1 MTRRRGDGDSAQWI
15 TSVMAQDEIAQEYRA
30 NGVWRDSGPLADLR
44 HWCDLTPAATAIIA
58 EEAGLARIQLNF
70 AEYARKVECYAGA
83 LCRLGVRHGDVVA
96 AQLPNRWQVPALLLA
111 CHKIGAI
118 FAPIMPT
125 IRPREVERILFRLE
139 VPVCVTID
147 HWDGFAHADA
157 LAEMGQRLPSLRH
170 RVILGDANMRRGDVS
185 FVECF
190 ESGSGDDLP
199 LVIDSADES
208 PDRAAM
214 ILFTSGT
221 SGEPRGVVH
230 TMNTLYAGTAPVV
243 KEEGLGQQDRF
254 FAAGALTHIF
264 GTVYG
269 TLMPLLT
276 GGTALIRDAWEPT
289 KVLGLLRDAEATV
302 FGGAPVFLSGLLS
315 AAERQPPAPQSLRFV
330 LSGGTAVPHRLV
342 RDTYRV
348 LGVPLRSLWGMTEVA
363 GHTWTRM
370 GDPAQWASQSDG
382 SPGPGVEISLRSET
396 EISREQPGRLLV
408 RGGGVCLATFGR
420 DSGELRV
427 VGEHDGGWYDT
438 GDLAVPD
445 GRGGIRLMGRV
456 SDRIGGV
463 FMIPVNDVE
472 ATLLDHPEVDDV
484 ALVGYPDRDAGEL
497 ACAFIVTSSAD
508 AVSLASI
515 KAYLTSA
522 GMTEWHQPSR
532 VEIMP
537 NLPRNSTGKVRK
549 DLLRKQLL
557 ESAEAV

>member
-1 MTRRRGDGDSAQWI
+1 MVAVVRIDRIASVAARVENAQ
-15 TSVMAQDEIAQEYRA
+15 AYRA

-44 HWCDLTPAATAIIA
+44 HWCELTPEATAILA
-58 EEAGLARIQLNF
+58 EEAGATRMRLNF
-70 AEYARKVECYAGA
+70 SEYARAVDRYAGA
-83 LCRLGVRHGDVVA
+83 MYRLGVRRGDVVA
-96 AQLPNRWQVPALLLA
+96 VQLPNRWQVAALLLA

-125 IRPREVERILFRLE
+125 IRPREVERILSRLE
-139 VPVCVTID
+139 APVCVTID
-147 HWDGFAHADA
+147 HWNGFAHADA
-157 LAEMGQRLPSLRH
+157 LAEMGRRLPGLRH
-170 RVILGDANMRRGDVS
+170 RVILGDADARRGDTS

-190 ESGSGDDLP
+190 ESVAPADGVP
-199 LVIDSADES
+199 PAIDPADES

-269 TLMPLLT
+269 TLMPLLA
-276 GGTALIRDAWEPT
+276 GGTALIRDVWEPS
-289 KVLGLLRDAEATV
+289 KVLELLRDAEATV
-302 FGGAPVFLSGLLS
+302 FGGAPVFLAGLLA
-315 AAERQPPAPQSLRFV
+315 AAEQQPPAPRSLRFV
-330 LSGGTAVPHRLV
+330 LSGGTAVPHRLI
-342 RDTYRV
+342 RDTQRV

-363 GHTWTRM
+363 GHTWTRKD
-370 GDPAQWASQSDG
+370 DPAQWASQSDG

-396 EISREQPGRLLV
+396 EISREQPGRLFV
-408 RGGGVCLATFGR
+408 RGAGVCLATFGR
-420 DSGELRV
+420 DSEELRV
-427 VGEHDGGWYDT
+427 VQEHDDGWYDT

-456 SDRIGGV
+456 GDRIGGV

-472 ATLLDHPEVDDV
+472 ATLLDHPAVQDV

-497 ACAFIVTSSAD
+497 ACAFIVTASGT
-508 AVSLASI
+508 AVSLADI
-515 KAYLTSA
+515 KAYLTAA
-522 GMTEWHQPSR
+522 GMTDWHQPSR
-532 VEIMP
+532 VEILP

-557 ESAEAV
+557 ESMEVVGP